1 MSYKGFEFGD
11 FGFMTT
17 DFDQLSRGHT
27 QWVNEVMHHPVQNGI
42 VVTASDDWCVMFWRF
57 KKAIGSDE
65 LKQGMRSESTNQQ
78 TLNKAQG
85 TAMDPKLQSI
95 AGEID
100 LVPVLKIS
108 TGLEVKAL
116 CMSA

>member
-1 MSYKGFEFGD
+1 MSEYKPIKPKKEETEQKTHRSEESIFRLNTKRMSYKGFEFGD

-27 QWVNEVMHHPVQNGI
+27 QWVNQVMHHPVQNGI

-65 LKQGMRSESTNQQ
+65 LKAEMRSESSNQ
-78 TLNKAQG
+78 
-85 TAMDPKLQSI
+85 QSI
-95 AGEID
+95 ANHF
-100 LVPVLKIS
+100 
-108 TGLEVKAL
+108 
-116 CMSA
+116 